1 MDNLTKILIM
11 AVIIL
16 VGVVGV
22 FAGYYINQPSNT
34 PNNSSTVYVNQ
45 SSTQTQGSWHELT
58 SYSGVNSETD
68 TFQIKGSEVKIVM
81 SAKPTVNYDTNEL
94 SVDLLKSTG
103 ATTTQ
108 AITTGTV
115 DWTATEN
122 PVTKT
127 KTLQA
132 SSGSG
137 TYQINVAA
145 SNLANWTVTVYDY
158 Y

>member
-1 MDNLTKILIM
+1 M
-11 AVIIL
+11 IIL

-22 FAGYYINQPSNT
+22 FVGYYLNQPSNNQ
-34 PNNSSTVYVNQ
+34 NNGSTVYVNQ

-58 SYSGVNSETD
+58 SYSGVNSESD
-68 TFQIKGSEVKIVM
+68 SFQIKRSEVKVVM

-103 ATTTQ
+103 ATTTE

-115 DWTATEN
+115 GWTATEN

-127 KTLQA
+127 KTLRA
-132 SSGSG
+132 TSGSG
-137 TYQINVAA
+137 TYQINIAA
-145 SNLANWTVTVYDY
+145 SNLASWTVTVYDY